1 MRAMAETGSRMTF
14 VAPAVLAA
22 SVGWWLSV
30 FAGSALAAAPR
41 VALVIGNATYAH
53 VPALGNPLNDAED
66 VGAAFERLDYSV
78 TRIKNADNGALR
90 RGLLD
95 FSRAASASEMAV
107 VFYAG
112 HGIEVG
118 GRNYL
123 VPVDARLASDHM
135 VEVEAVSL
143 ESVSRSVEG
152 ASMLGLVILDAC
164 RENPFK
170 KSMQRRGGATRT
182 VERGLAREAPSGDT
196 IVAYA
201 AKHGTTADDGAG
213 QRNSPYTKALLAHL
227 EEPGVDVGKMFR
239 KVRDAVRA
247 STGRAPGSVHVRVA
261 VGQRDVFLAAE
272 PAPEPAPSRQPSL
285 ASGSGPAL
293 VTAEDL
299 AAQRLRG
306 NQELLFWEREK
317 LFWESVKDSEDPA
330 DVQAYRDKYSKGT
343 SRGTYDAAGAQPAEA
358 AEGFSAGGAASPEPA
373 VAVVA
378 SGTASA
384 KELESSLGL
393 GREER
398 RWVQQGLELLGYSPG
413 PADGRFGARTRKAI
427 RTYQKEK
434 GEPETGYV
442 TRAQSDALM
451 AMTKEEAVRVK
462 KESQRRERERLAEER
477 RAAERRADDAAIARA
492 KSLGTMEAYR
502 EYMSSYPGGRHVVEA
517 RERESALRAEAERL
531 ERERNLRALA
541 EEAARVKKESQ
552 RRERERLA
560 EERRAAE
567 RRADDAAIAR
577 AKSLGTVQ
585 AYREYMSSHPGGRH
599 VVEARQRESALRAEA
614 ERLER
619 ERDLRALAEEAAR
632 VKKESQ
638 RRERERLAE
647 ERRAAKRH
655 ADDAAYARAKSLGT
669 VQAYREYMSSYPGG
683 RHVVEVRQRESALR
697 AEAERLERER
707 DLRALAEEA
716 ARVKKES
723 QRRERERLAEER
735 RAAKRHADDA
745 AYARAKSLGTVQA
758 YREYMSSY
766 PGGRHVV
773 EVRRLRAKAEARER
787 KMPWKDCP
795 ECPELVGVPGGSYM
809 MGSPR
814 GEKGRYRNE
823 GPVHRVTLSKP
834 IAVGVYEVTRGEWS
848 VFASETGHS
857 AGSSC
862 LMDEGGQW
870 KKHSGSGWRNPGF
883 SQEEREPVVCVS
895 WEDTQAYVGWLS
907 KKTGHAYRLLS
918 ESEWE
923 YAARGGT
930 STSRYWGERR
940 KGQCR
945 HANGMDQAVKR
956 RYGDWN
962 WIIASCDD
970 GHAHTSTVGSYRP
983 NEYGLYDMLGN
994 VWEWVGDCWHDSY
1007 KGAPAD
1013 GSAWTRG
1020 EDCGRRVSRGG
1031 SWNYPPRDVRSAKRN
1046 GSYSG
1051 AKHNGTGFRVVRTLD

>member
-1 MRAMAETGSRMTF
+1 MRAMAGTGSRMTF

-30 FAGSALAAAPR
+30 FAGSALASSR
-41 VALVIGNATYAH
+41 VALVIGNATYVHAQ
-53 VPALGNPLNDAED
+53 ALRNPLNDAED
-66 VGAAFERLDYSV
+66 IGDALKRLGYSV
-78 TRIKNADNGALR
+78 TRIKNAGYAELR
-90 RGLLD
+90 RGLLN
-95 FSRAASASEMAV
+95 FSLAASASEKAV

-112 HGIEVG
+112 HGIEVD

-123 VPVDARLASDHM
+123 VPVDARLASDQVVELEAVPLELVSRM
-135 VEVEAVSL
+135 VERA
-143 ESVSRSVEG
+143 SR
-152 ASMLGLVILDAC
+152 LRLVILDAC
-164 RENPFK
+164 RENPFAV
-170 KSMQRRGGATRT
+170 SMRRAGATRAIG
-182 VERGLAREAPSGDT
+182 RGLARVEPSGDT
-196 IVAYA
+196 VVAYA
-201 AKHGTTADDGAG
+201 AKEGTVAADGTG
-213 QRNSPYTKALLAHL
+213 RNSPYTKALLAHL

-239 KVRDAVRA
+239 KVRDAVLA
-247 STGRAPGSVHVRVA
+247 STGRGQEPFTYGSLS
-261 VGQRDVFLAAE
+261 GKDVFLG

-293 VTAEDL
+293 VTAGDL
-299 AAQRLRG
+299 ATKRLRG
-306 NQELLFWEREK
+306 DQEL

-330 DVQAYRDKYSKGT
+330 DVQAYLDRYPD
-343 SRGTYDAAGAQPAEA
+343 GTYAVLARNRLKRLKRLKV
-358 AEGFSAGGAASPEPA
+358 SAGGDASPEPA
-373 VAVVA
+373 VAVDA
-378 SGTASA
+378 SGKASA

-413 PADGRFGARTRKAI
+413 PADGRFGVRTRKAI

-442 TRAQSDALM
+442 TRAQSEALM

-477 RAAERRADDAAIARA
+477 RAAERRADNAAIARA

-541 EEAARVKKESQ
+541 EEAVRVKKESQ

-567 RRADDAAIAR
+567 RRADNAAIAR
-577 AKSLGTVQ
+577 AKSLGTME
-585 AYREYMSSHPGGRH
+585 AYREYMSSYPGGRH
-599 VVEARQRESALRAEA
+599 VVEARERESALRAEA

-619 ERDLRALAEEAAR
+619 ERNLRALAEEAVR

-745 AYARAKSLGTVQA
+745 AYARAKSLGTVQGV
-758 YREYMSSY
+758 S
-766 PGGRHVV
+766 GVH
-773 EVRRLRAKAEARER
+773 
-787 KMPWKDCP
+787 
-795 ECPELVGVPGGSYM
+795 ELVSGGS
-809 MGSPR
+809 S
-814 GEKGRYRNE
+814 
-823 GPVHRVTLSKP
+823 
-834 IAVGVYEVTRGEWS
+834 
-848 VFASETGHS
+848 
-857 AGSSC
+857 
-862 LMDEGGQW
+862 
-870 KKHSGSGWRNPGF
+870 
-883 SQEEREPVVCVS
+883 
-895 WEDTQAYVGWLS
+895 
-907 KKTGHAYRLLS
+907 
-918 ESEWE
+918 
-923 YAARGGT
+923 RGG
-930 STSRYWGERR
+930 
-940 KGQCR
+940 
-945 HANGMDQAVKR
+945 
-956 RYGDWN
+956 
-962 WIIASCDD
+962 
-970 GHAHTSTVGSYRP
+970 
-983 NEYGLYDMLGN
+983 
-994 VWEWVGDCWHDSY
+994 
-1007 KGAPAD
+1007 GAPAAGQG
-1013 GSAWTRG
+1013 GSARAQDALEG
-1020 EDCGRRVSRGG
+1020 LSGM
-1031 SWNYPPRDVRSAKRN
+1031 
-1046 GSYSG
+1046 SG
-1051 AKHNGTGFRVVRTLD
+1051 ASRCTGGFIHDGLAAG

>member
-1 MRAMAETGSRMTF
+1 MRAMAGTGSRMTF

-22 SVGWWLSV
+22 TVGWWLSV
-30 FAGSALAAAPR
+30 FAGSALASSR
-41 VALVIGNATYAH
+41 VALVIGNATYVHAQ
-53 VPALGNPLNDAED
+53 ALRNPLNDAED
-66 VGAAFERLDYSV
+66 IGDALKRLGYSV
-78 TRIKNADNGALR
+78 TRIKNAGYAELR
-90 RGLLD
+90 RGLLN
-95 FSRAASASEMAV
+95 FSLAASASEKAV

-112 HGIEVG
+112 HGIEVD

-123 VPVDARLASDHM
+123 VPVDARLASDQVVELEAVPLELVSRM
-135 VEVEAVSL
+135 VERA
-143 ESVSRSVEG
+143 SR
-152 ASMLGLVILDAC
+152 LRLVILDAC
-164 RENPFK
+164 RENPFAV
-170 KSMQRRGGATRT
+170 SMRRAGATRAIG
-182 VERGLAREAPSGDT
+182 RGLARVEPSGDT
-196 IVAYA
+196 VVAYA
-201 AKHGTTADDGAG
+201 AKEGTVAADGTG
-213 QRNSPYTKALLAHL
+213 RNSPYTKALLAHL

-239 KVRDAVRA
+239 KVRDAVLA
-247 STGRAPGSVHVRVA
+247 STGRGQEPFTYGSLS
-261 VGQRDVFLAAE
+261 GKDVFLG

-293 VTAEDL
+293 VTAGDL
-299 AAQRLRG
+299 ATKRLRG
-306 NQELLFWEREK
+306 DQEL

-330 DVQAYRDKYSKGT
+330 DVQAYLDRYPD
-343 SRGTYDAAGAQPAEA
+343 GTYAVLARNRLKRLKV
-358 AEGFSAGGAASPEPA
+358 SAGGDASPEPA
-373 VAVVA
+373 VAVDA
-378 SGTASA
+378 SGKASA

-413 PADGRFGARTRKAI
+413 PADGRFGVRTRKAI

-442 TRAQSDALM
+442 TRAQSEALM

-502 EYMSSYPGGRHVVEA
+502 EYMSSYPGGRHVEEA

-541 EEAARVKKESQ
+541 EDAARVKKESRRRERERLAEERRAAERRADDAAYARAKSLGTVQAYGEYMSSNPGGRHVVDARQRESALREEAKRLERERDLRALAAEAARVKKESQ

-567 RRADDAAIAR
+567 RRADDAAYAR

-585 AYREYMSSHPGGRH
+585 AYGEYMSSNPGGRH
-599 VVEARQRESALRAEA
+599 VVDARQRESALREEA
-614 ERLER
+614 KRLER
-619 ERDLRALAEEAAR
+619 ERDLRALAAEAAR

-647 ERRAAKRH
+647 ERRAAERR

-669 VQAYREYMSSYPGG
+669 VQAYGEYMSSNPGG
-683 RHVVEVRQRESALR
+683 RHVVDARQRESALR
-697 AEAERLERER
+697 EEAKRLERER
-707 DLRALAEEA
+707 
-716 ARVKKES
+716 
-723 QRRERERLAEER
+723 
-735 RAAKRHADDA
+735 
-745 AYARAKSLGTVQA
+745 
-758 YREYMSSY
+758 
-766 PGGRHVV
+766 
-773 EVRRLRAKAEARER
+773 KA
-787 KMPWKDCP
+787 PWKDCP
-795 ECPELVGVPGGSYM
+795 ECPELVVVPRGSYM

-1031 SWNYPPRDVRSAKRN
+1031 SWNYPPRNVRSAKRN